1 MNSSRGTT
9 IYVTEK
15 KENKFIIV
23 ISDHSLIRLSR
34 IYEMNYNKHGF
45 SFHSVVFNLC
55 NETYLSYILQV
66 MTE

>member
-1 MNSSRGTT
+1 MNSSRGTA

-15 KENKFIIV
+15 KNKFIIV

-34 IYEMNYNKHGF
+34 IYEINYNKHGF
-45 SFHSVVFNLC
+45 SFPSVVFNLC